1 MKIISKSGDPNLAEV
16 FVAQFRSDPQFLAEF
31 VDSKETGIPR
41 EDKWVIIV
49 STQFGCPVECLMCD
63 SGGNYLGNLTKED
76 IFAQIDHVVSQYQTG
91 LASHCRK
98 LKIQFARMGEPA
110 LNPAVL
116 DVICELPKHY
126 DNPALIPCIATTA
139 PISSSKW
146 FEELLGIKRTLYC
159 NKTFQ
164 LQFSINST
172 NEDERDRLMPI
183 PKWNLK
189 QIAEYGMRFVENGDR
204 KISLNFALT
213 EGVLIDADI
222 IAQQFDPSKFCI
234 KVTPLNPTETASIN
248 QLTTSINPPT
258 PPLIKGGEGGF
269 VPFFKEGNV
278 TLPFEKE
285 GVGGI
290 RLSHNSSQ
298 FITDLR
304 QFGFDVI
311 ISIGEPRENEIG
323 SNCGQAIRKLR
334 SLTHPQ
340 AIK

>member
-204 KISLNFALT
+204 KVSLNFALT
-213 EGVLIDADI
+213 EGISIDAQVV
-222 IAQQFDPSKFCI
+222 ARYFDPKKFCI
-234 KVTPLNPTETASIN
+234 KVTPLNPTESARVAKLETAIDPIVVHNERRIKPMPDIKSPIYARHKSY
-248 QLTTSINPPT
+248 TTY
-258 PPLIKGGEGGF
+258 EM
-269 VPFFKEGNV
+269 
-278 TLPFEKE
+278 
-285 GVGGI
+285 
-290 RLSHNSSQ
+290 RDA
-298 FITDLR
+298 FITNL
-304 QFGFDVI
+304 QKSGFDVI